1 VTATINPRDSP
12 PIWTHCSTRPR
23 YTDFIHPTW
32 ISASNPVPGRRSRA
46 AVPTGTAA
54 TGEPTRGTGNASW
67 RPSAITATT
76 SSCSSP
82 SWSWRR
88 CSSAR
93 AITHTAPT
101 RKATA
106 VARPWASWDHGRH
119 RCNAAR
125 GRYLAPN
132 RSHWHPVRGLAMSE
146 HQHVRADGTVTF
158 LPHRL
163 NRHTVVVR
171 GLTADELWIFHGL
184 SAAPACWSAHLCW
197 VFGTIALAPTFVVLG
212 VALGVFMGGILCRL
226 KRGRP
231 DT

>member
-1 VTATINPRDSP
+1 
-12 PIWTHCSTRPR
+12 
-23 YTDFIHPTW
+23 
-32 ISASNPVPGRRSRA
+32 
-46 AVPTGTAA
+46 
-54 TGEPTRGTGNASW
+54 
-67 RPSAITATT
+67 
-76 SSCSSP
+76 
-82 SWSWRR
+82 
-88 CSSAR
+88 
-93 AITHTAPT
+93 
-101 RKATA
+101 
-106 VARPWASWDHGRH
+106 
-119 RCNAAR
+119 
-125 GRYLAPN
+125 
-132 RSHWHPVRGLAMSE
+132 MSE